1 MENILLSSDLLRLA
15 KLNEESA
22 KELFL
27 ETNDEGETILRP
39 DATAIFAKQ
48 VLTRMEQERS
58 DKLGQGKKSM
68 AQEVEKVLSP
78 LFSKFD
84 IQAERDVITGIT
96 QLAEKLNDDTYKQA
110 LSKLTEDEIKKHPLF
125 QQKLNAELSTAK
137 QEAERIKQE
146 LEGLKA
152 SIAQRERDQV
162 LMAKVEQALEA
173 QNAAFVNRTAQVSYF
188 YKALDQDSIHIND
201 AGQIELLDADGI
213 ALRNPQTKQIY
224 SFNEYVIS
232 KWLELGYGVT
242 DAPPGS
248 PPAPKGKGGSTISS
262 IAQAQEALLKEKDPQ
277 KKADIMKRMADLMR
291 NSKL

>member
-1 MENILLSSDLLRLA
+1 MENILLSADLLRLA

-22 KELFL
+22 KDMLL
-27 ETNDEGETILRP
+27 DTNEEGEAILKP

-48 VLTRMEQERS
+48 VLTRMEQERN

-78 LFSKFD
+78 LFSKFG
-84 IQAERDVITGIT
+84 IQSDKDVINGIS
-96 QLAEKLNDDTYKQA
+96 QLAEKLSDDSYKEG
-110 LSKLTEDEIKKHPLF
+110 LSKLTEEEIKKHPLF
-125 QQKLNAELSTAK
+125 QQKLNTELATAK

-146 LEGLKA
+146 YEGLKA
-152 SIAQRERDQV
+152 SIAQRERDQI
-162 LMAKVEQALEA
+162 LITKVEQALEA
-173 QNAAFVNRTAQVSYF
+173 QNAAFVNRSAQVSYF
-188 YKALDQDSIHIND
+188 YKALDRDNIHIND
-201 AGQIELLDADGI
+201 NGQVELLDADGI

-224 SFNEYVIS
+224 SFNEYVLS

-248 PPAPKGKGGSTISS
+248 PPTPKGKGGSMISS

-277 KKADIMKRMADLMR
+277 KKAEIMKKMAELMR
-291 NSKL
+291 TQK